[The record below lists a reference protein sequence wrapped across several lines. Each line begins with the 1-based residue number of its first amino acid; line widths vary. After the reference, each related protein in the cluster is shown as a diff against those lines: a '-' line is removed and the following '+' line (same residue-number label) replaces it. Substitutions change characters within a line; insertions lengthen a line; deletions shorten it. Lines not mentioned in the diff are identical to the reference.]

1 MGLKS
6 IFSKEK
12 GKDYREVFK
21 EQGFK
26 GLVKKYG
33 WKLVLAVFMYYL
45 IRDSILYILIPYLIA
60 KGLFGG

>member
-12 GKDYREVFK
+12 GKEYLEVFK

>member
-12 GKDYREVFK
+12 GKEYRQVFK

-33 WKLVLAVFMYYL
+33 WKLVAAVFMYYL

-60 KGLFGG
+60 KGLFGA

>member
-12 GKDYREVFK
+12 GKEYREVFK
-21 EQGFK
+21 EKGFK

-33 WKLVLAVFMYYL
+33 RKLVLVVFMYYL

>member
-12 GKDYREVFK
+12 GKEYREVFK

-33 WKLVLAVFMYYL
+33 WKLVLAVLMYYL

>member
-12 GKDYREVFK
+12 GKEYRKVFK
-21 EQGFK
+21 EQGFI

-33 WKLVLAVFMYYL
+33 WKLVLAVFMFYL
-45 IRDSILYILIPYLIA
+45 IRDSILYILIPYFIA
-60 KGLFGG
+60 NGLFGG

>member
-12 GKDYREVFK
+12 GKEYRKVF
-21 EQGFK
+21 QRA
-26 GLVKKYG
+26 GLQRFGQKYG

-45 IRDSILYILIPYLIA
+45 IRDSILHILIPYLIA